1 MKTKI
6 FVCVALT
13 LSFALA
19 GCGASDTA
27 NQSGPAAVSEEK
39 ALQKRTSRQLK
50 VKAVRGKNLVPKLTL
65 P

>member
-39 ALQKRTSRQLK
+39 KRYGRKQT
-50 VKAVRGKNLVPKLTL
+50 VN
-65 P
+65 

>member
-39 ALQKRTSRQLK
+39 TLRKKTNRQLK
-50 VKAVRGKNLVPKLTL
+50 VKVGRRKTLVPKLPL